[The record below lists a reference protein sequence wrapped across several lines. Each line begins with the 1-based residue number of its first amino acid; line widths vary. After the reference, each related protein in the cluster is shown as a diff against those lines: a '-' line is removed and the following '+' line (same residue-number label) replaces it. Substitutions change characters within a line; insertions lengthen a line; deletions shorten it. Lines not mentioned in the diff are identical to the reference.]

1 MGTIITGILTK
12 PMKFN
17 VEQRAA
23 EAIAR
28 ESGHLLLKERTA
40 GFEVEYK
47 APNDVVTRVDKWVE
61 EHIVRSLRSL
71 FPEDRFHGEEHG
83 KQGNGERVW
92 VIDPIDGTL
101 NFTRGI
107 PVYVVSIALQ
117 IDGESVVGVIYD
129 PNRDELFSA
138 QVGCGLLLD
147 GRASG
152 VSSTQNLSEAVLATG
167 FPPPRGRDDVDNIP
181 YFCELAKV
189 SRNIRRLG
197 SAALDLAYVATG
209 RLDGFWEFNLSPW
222 DTAAGYLLVQEGT
235 GQVTDHT
242 GARYT
247 GWELGIVATNSHL
260 HTSVLAALGARR

>member
-1 MGTIITGILTK
+1 MN
-12 PMKFN
+12 FN
-17 VEQRAA
+17 LEQRAA
-23 EAIAR
+23 ESIAR
-28 ESGHLLLKERTA
+28 ESGHLLLKERAA

-47 APNDVVTRVDKWVE
+47 APNDVVTRVDKWIE
-61 EHIVRSLRSL
+61 EHIVRSLRAL

-83 KQGNGERVW
+83 KQGTGERVW

-117 IDGESVVGVIYD
+117 MGGESVVGVIYD

-138 QVGCGLLLD
+138 QAGCGLFLD
-147 GRASG
+147 GRAVA
-152 VSSTQNLSEAVLATG
+152 VSPTENLSEAVLATG
-167 FPPPRGRDDVDNIP
+167 FPPPRGRDDVDNVP
-181 YFCELAKV
+181 YFCALAKE

-197 SAALDLAYVATG
+197 SAALDLAYVAVG

-222 DTAAGYLLVQEGT
+222 DTAAGYLLVQEGS
-235 GQVTDHT
+235 GEVTDHT

-247 GWELGIVATNSHL
+247 GWELGVVATNGRVHGPL
-260 HTSVLAALGARR
+260 LAVLGART